1 MSNSEKTLTNQKS
14 ASQKMENLL
23 NLALDATREERMRSE
38 ELEVGYDPGENEWE
52 LIVKYSGD
60 LERIREIAS
69 SVTGLLNGYAVVVI
83 REERIKQLEL
93 EASAAYY
100 RDVILTRMEELRLS
114 CDALETMTSAQH
126 WPFPTYG
133 KLLFGIL

>member
-1 MSNSEKTLTNQKS
+1 MHEKGLFHF
-14 ASQKMENLL
+14 
-23 NLALDATREERMRSE
+23 
-38 ELEVGYDPGENEWE
+38 VGG
-52 LIVKYSGD
+52 
-60 LERIREIAS
+60 
-69 SVTGLLNGYAVVVI
+69 GYATAASALGMP
-83 REERIKQLEL
+83 RQCGGRRQPPSGGNGGFFREL